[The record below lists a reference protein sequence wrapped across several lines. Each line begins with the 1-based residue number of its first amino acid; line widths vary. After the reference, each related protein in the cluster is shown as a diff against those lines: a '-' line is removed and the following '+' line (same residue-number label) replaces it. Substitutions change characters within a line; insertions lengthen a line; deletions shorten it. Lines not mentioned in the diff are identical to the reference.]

1 MTPIEI
7 LAAIFAVLVLFK
19 LILSIANPQARVKI
33 AESFLNKN
41 SAILTI
47 IFLVLSAVIGYYVL
61 SAVPI
66 IEVAAVMMLLSALMG
81 LYFIQYKKI
90 MIQLLKE
97 ELKSRQN
104 FLRKNW
110 LSIFIWAFLAIWV
123 IYTLFLR

>member
-41 SAILTI
+41 PATLTI

-61 SAVPI
+61 SAVSI

-81 LYFIQYKKI
+81 L
-90 MIQLLKE
+90 
-97 ELKSRQN
+97 
-104 FLRKNW
+104 
-110 LSIFIWAFLAIWV
+110 
-123 IYTLFLR
+123 